1 MRRTM
6 WGVPVMAVALA
17 LGGGALAAEP
27 KEVRAALD
35 QAVPGLL
42 AGAKV
47 PSVSIA
53 EIEDGKVALTAAY
66 GEQSPGVRA
75 TPATL
80 YNIAS
85 LTKPITAE
93 VVLRLAARKTVSL
106 DAPMA
111 DYWTDPDIASDDRR
125 QLLTPRLA
133 LSHQTGFPNWRGQG
147 KPLAFQFT
155 PGTSYGYSGEGYQYV
170 ARYVEKKT
178 GQDFESLAQAVLFKP
193 AGMNDTASGHKPWF
207 DGRVAVPTDASGKAL
222 QPGYATTYNAADLIY
237 TTAGD
242 YARFITSVMRDQ
254 DLTPSLAADRRHVQ
268 VSQRTEMCAGAK
280 AATCPTNAGFG
291 LGWQVL
297 EFNGETVMMHTGR
310 DEGVATFAWYSP
322 TTRKGAV
329 FLTNSDNGF
338 QLVLPVFETLGAS
351 PTFLAYLRGQS

>member
-1 MRRTM
+1 MKRRGWTLPLV
-6 WGVPVMAVALA
+6 GLA
-17 LGGGALAAEP
+17 LLAAGTAAAGP
-27 KEVRAALD
+27 REVRAALD
-35 QAVPGLL
+35 QSVPGLL
-42 AGAKV
+42 TSAKV

-53 EIEDGKVALTAAY
+53 VIEDGKVALTTAY

-85 LTKPITAE
+85 LTKPVTAE
-93 VVLRLAARKTVSL
+93 VVLRLASRKIVSL

-111 DYWTDPDIASDDRR
+111 DYWTDPDIANDDRR
-125 QLLTPRLA
+125 LALTPRLA

-178 GQDFESLAQAVLFKP
+178 GQDFESLAQVVLFRP
-193 AGMNDTASGHKPWF
+193 AGMNDTASGRKPWF
-207 DGRVAVPTDASGKAL
+207 DGRVAVPTDAAGKAL
-222 QPGYATTYNAADLIY
+222 EPGFASGYNAADLLY

-242 YARFITSVMRDQ
+242 YARFIVGVLKDQ
-254 DLTPSLAADRRHVQ
+254 DLTAAVAADRRHIQ
-268 VSQRTEMCAGAK
+268 VSQMAEMCAGAK
-280 AATCPTNAGFG
+280 AASCPVNAGFG

-310 DEGVATFAWYSP
+310 DEGVSTFAWYSP
-322 TTRKGAV
+322 TTRQGAV

-351 PTFLAYLRGQS
+351 PAFMAYLRGQS

>member
-1 MRRTM
+1 MKRRM
-6 WGVPVMAVALA
+6 WAAPLIGLALLAAGSAVA
-17 LGGGALAAEP
+17 GP
-27 KEVRAALD
+27 QEVRTALD
-35 QAVPGLL
+35 QSVPGLL

-53 EIEDGKVALTAAY
+53 AIEDGKVVVTAAY
-66 GEQSPGVRA
+66 GEQSAGVRA

-85 LTKPITAE
+85 LTKPVTAE
-93 VVLRLAARKTVSL
+93 VVLRLASRKTVSL

-111 DYWTDPDIASDDRR
+111 DYWTDPDIAGDDRR
-125 QLLTPRLA
+125 HLLTARLA

-147 KPLAFQFT
+147 KPLAFHFT

-207 DGRVAVPTDASGKAL
+207 DGRIAVPTDANGKAL
-222 QPGYATTYNAADLIY
+222 EPGFTQHYNAADLLY

-242 YARFITSVMRDQ
+242 YARFVVSVMKDQ
-254 DLTPSLAADRRHVQ
+254 DLTAAVAADRRHIQ
-268 VSQRTEMCAGAK
+268 VSQMAEMCAGAK
-280 AATCPTNAGFG
+280 AATCPANAGFG

-297 EFNGETVMMHTGR
+297 EFPGETVMMHTGR

-322 TTRKGAV
+322 TTRRGAV

-338 QLVLPVFETLGAS
+338 QLVLPVFETMGAS
-351 PTFLAYLRGQS
+351 AAFMAYLRSQ